1 MENHDKTCVYQW
13 AYPYRNN
20 FLWLAGFAL
29 LLAASDLIFGEKIQ
43 TAALVPQILVAY
55 YIQRALLL
63 GGEMRFSALDR
74 NQRNFG
80 RYFLAWLA
88 VMGMA
93 VLFVIAIFLVIELLA
108 MQFLWIAQSFLSAQP
123 IITDLTSPVAFI
135 ALCACFGPLF
145 PAVVAG
151 ERFSLKTALNRSRGQ
166 RLPLAFGLLIGPG
179 ALAFC
184 VMLLAGL
191 AERAG
196 VIDLQPG
203 SPGRFVLKLMV
214 ELSGTATTAFA
225 LALFDAAWA
234 RRDTDVPGVFA

>member
-1 MENHDKTCVYQW
+1 MIKLAFTNALTLI
-13 AYPYRNN
+13 RNN

-29 LLAASDLIFGEKIQ
+29 IFAASDMVLGDQTKI
-43 TAALVPQILVAY
+43 TMYVPQIFLAY
-55 YIQRALLL
+55 HIQRALLL
-63 GGEMRFSALDR
+63 GGEMRFSVLDR

-88 VMGMA
+88 VGVMA
-93 VLFVIAIFLVIELLA
+93 VLFVIATVLVIELLA
-108 MQFLWIAQSFLSAQP
+108 MQFLWNAQSFLSAQP
-123 IITDLTSPVAFI
+123 IMTALTVPVVFT
-135 ALCACFGPLF
+135 ALCVFFGPLF
-145 PAVVAG
+145 PAVAAG

-166 RLPLAFGLLIGPG
+166 RLTLAFGLLIGPV

-203 SPGRFVLKLMV
+203 SPGRFMLILLA
-214 ELSGTATTAFA
+214 ELIGTATISLA
-225 LALFDAAWA
+225 LALFDAARA